1 MKKKIINY
9 SILFVIFL
17 SLSQI
22 TLVFVFNH
30 YLTIDYSLYELPPQN
45 LQMLNLA
52 DQKLYLR
59 ENLHFLNSI
68 LTFLLLILFCFIHL
82 FYFFLFRKEKLIFPL
97 AFCFIYIM
105 FVCCI
110 DMYFHL
116 ENANLWQFFIYL
128 AFILFFIYIFLLDK
142 FFQSHLFKIYFIFII
157 VGAIFLRLDLGN
169 LNLYFEIIKSFLF
182 PIHLF
187 ILFILMRKK
196 EF

>member
-30 YLTIDYSLYELPPQN
+30 YLTIDYSLYELPLQN

-97 AFCFIYIM
+97 AFCFIYI
-105 FVCCI
+105 
-110 DMYFHL
+110 
-116 ENANLWQFFIYL
+116 
-128 AFILFFIYIFLLDK
+128 
-142 FFQSHLFKIYFIFII
+142 
-157 VGAIFLRLDLGN
+157 
-169 LNLYFEIIKSFLF
+169 
-182 PIHLF
+182 
-187 ILFILMRKK
+187 
-196 EF
+196 

>member
-128 AFILFFIYIFLLDK
+128 AFILSFIYIFLLDK
-142 FFQSHLFKIYFIFII
+142 FFQSYLFKIYFIFII

-169 LNLYFEIIKSFLF
+169 LNLYFEIIKSFF
-182 PIHLF
+182 SYPSF
-187 ILFILMRKK
+187 YFVY
-196 EF
+196 FNA

>member
-1 MKKKIINY
+1 MKKKIFNY

-52 DQKLYLR
+52 DQKLYHLR
-59 ENLHFLNSI
+59 ENLRFLNSI

-82 FYFFLFRKEKLIFPL
+82 FYFFIFRKEKLIFPL

-128 AFILFFIYIFLLDK
+128 AFILSFIYIFLLDK
-142 FFQSHLFKIYFIFII
+142 FFSKPSFQNLFYFYHCRCYFFKIRSWNFKF
-157 VGAIFLRLDLGN
+157 VF
-169 LNLYFEIIKSFLF
+169 
-182 PIHLF
+182 
-187 ILFILMRKK
+187 
-196 EF
+196 